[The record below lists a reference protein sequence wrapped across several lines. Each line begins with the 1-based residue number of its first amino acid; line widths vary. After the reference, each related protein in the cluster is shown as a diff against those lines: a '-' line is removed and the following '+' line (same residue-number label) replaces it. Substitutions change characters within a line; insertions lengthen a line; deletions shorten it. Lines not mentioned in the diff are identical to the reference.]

1 MSNKN
6 KRLGSGLSALQ
17 SLQTSQTTDEPVADP
32 TETSDAVTEATTE
45 QVQWSDV
52 SNTAEVFAPAPAAVS
67 PVVASTPVVVA
78 PPSVITPPSN
88 PTEIRQMKSII
99 DQLTSYADAVNP
111 KKAITEVSG
120 AQWQKHLYD
129 VMISI
134 LNEPDPAVFRVKWT
148 TLLKFFHDNK
158 TNLFNPSYAY
168 RFINKWTGSNS
179 EYENFRK
186 LMWVAM
192 TTSDVTSKQVKINM
206 DKLDGLTPDQ
216 KNRLVSFYA

>member
-6 KRLGSGLSALQ
+6 KRLSTGFGALQ
-17 SLQTSQTTDEPVADP
+17 SLQTSQPTDES
-32 TETSDAVTEATTE
+32 TGQSGE
-45 QVQWSDV
+45 
-52 SNTAEVFAPAPAAVS
+52 TAEVATEQDQKDGLADTPASPEPVQPPTAPVPPPPPVAAAPV
-67 PVVASTPVVVA
+67 P
-78 PPSVITPPSN
+78 VITPPSN
-88 PTEIRQMKSII
+88 PTEIRQMKSVI
-99 DQLTSYADAVNP
+99 DQLTSYADSVNP
-111 KKAITEVSG
+111 KKAITEASG
-120 AQWQKHLYD
+120 AQWQKHLHD

-134 LNEPDPAVFRVKWT
+134 LDEPDPAVFRVKWT
-148 TLLKFFHDNK
+148 ALLKFFHANK
-158 TNLFNPSYAY
+158 ANLFNPSYAY

-206 DKLDGLTPDQ
+206 DKLDGLTSDQ